1 MKHRFVHLPLAIAG
15 IAFSVSATAA
25 LEPVTRTYADI
36 AHAAYEDS
44 LISARALRETIRAFL
59 DTADSGA
66 MAYDQMLGE
75 SNPEGNAI
83 VQEAVDALK
92 AQTRVMERAAVA
104 LGVESLEIE
113 GSEAWTTRARSSSS
127 LIRVTNVVR
136 DGRIEESSLRMD
148 EGRSRRALYSHRPK
162 TEDDIHE

>member
-1 MKHRFVHLPLAIAG
+1 M
-15 IAFSVSATAA
+15 
-25 LEPVTRTYADI
+25 DI

-44 LISARALRETIRAFL
+44 LISARTLRETIRAFL

-75 SNPEGNAI
+75 SNSEGNAI
-83 VQEAVDALK
+83 VQEVVDALK

-113 GSEAWTTRARSSSS
+113 GSDS
-127 LIRVTNVVR
+127 L
-136 DGRIEESSLRMD
+136 
-148 EGRSRRALYSHRPK
+148 
-162 TEDDIHE
+162 DDPGAVFK